1 MRREVY
7 TRWAVFPFWTS
18 FASKRIFLGGESLAP
33 LGSFCG
39 HKIFISGP
47 LVILLLFLEFP
58 LELNHLH
65 FDTLH
70 LEDLLLILVKRLIKI
85 APFSDYDVWKHGYGV
100 IVGPEIIIGCEVVRH
115 RIISFHGCLADVE
128 ISWWLKVEKGTVWFV
143 RNNLFAFFLCQL

>member
-1 MRREVY
+1 MCREVY
-7 TRWAVFPFWTS
+7 PRGAVFPFWTS
-18 FASKRIFLGGESLAP
+18 FASKRIFLGGESLAA

-85 APFSDYDVWKHGYGV
+85 ASLSDYDVWEHRYGV
-100 IVGPEIIIGCEVVRH
+100 IVGPEIIIGCKVVRH
-115 RIISFHGCLADVE
+115 RIICLHGCLADVE
-128 ISWWLKVEKGTVWFV
+128 IS
-143 RNNLFAFFLCQL
+143 R